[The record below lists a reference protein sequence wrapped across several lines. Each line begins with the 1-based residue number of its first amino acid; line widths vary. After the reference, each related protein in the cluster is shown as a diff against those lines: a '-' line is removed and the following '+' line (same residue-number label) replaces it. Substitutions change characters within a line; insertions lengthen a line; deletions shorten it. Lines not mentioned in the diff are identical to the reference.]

1 MRTIPILLMALLL
14 LPSALAYQQG
24 HLVFSMDGWDVFEQR
39 SASQSFKKQDL
50 YLEVNSYSDKVD
62 LLTPE
67 GFAQAFNGIIHTNTT
82 ANGIWQEF
90 VVTTSERAFMHAQAS
105 QEGEQYAVTI
115 ISPKSKL
122 FIAKQ
127 EMQKFTSGVSF
138 SAEKNVV
145 LAPWEEPL
153 LDPEPL
159 PFFTAHPL
167 PWVPILLVAALC
179 GPVFWKIKRRKSAK
193 QAPKLEQKPGKPE
206 HKGTTQP

>member
-50 YLEVNSYSDKVD
+50 YLEVNSYSDKAD
-62 LLTPE
+62 LLASE
-67 GFAQAFNGIIHTNTT
+67 EFAQAFNGIIHTNTT

-153 LDPEPL
+153 

-167 PWVPILLVAALC
+167 PWAPILLVAALC
-179 GPVFWKIKRRKSAK
+179 GLVFWKVKRRKSAK
-193 QAPKLEQKPGKPE
+193 QAPKPEPKPEKPE
-206 HKGTTQP
+206 HKDTTPP